1 MSTRTPHDVRAPT
14 SLDQK
19 MCATPFG
26 EAVWVLAGPLIQ
38 AAQDCLGP
46 WQRHWNRNKTREAGM
61 MLSMT
66 NANMREQLPVFI
78 PSPMF
83 AALRKRVLP
92 EGTRNE
98 SFQCP
103 ATGDC
108 PALVRS
114 FLFAPPC
121 SPCFPVLLSSTRL
134 QDLDRHAPPAPPST
148 HGRPWLVGNFWACTS
163 TGSWREYPGTSCNWI
178 CSARPD
184 LPCALGGH
192 PTHPPSTK
200 APHNSRAYN
209 YTPQSAPHHR
219 LPPFL
224 RPASAQQPPST
235 KVHQTRA
242 TLPLSTAKAD
252 LEPSTLPR
260 SDDDDFAHRR
270 KLPVLDAAPKERR
283 EPGRT
288 PID

>member
-1 MSTRTPHDVRAPT
+1 
-14 SLDQK
+14 
-19 MCATPFG
+19 
-26 EAVWVLAGPLIQ
+26 
-38 AAQDCLGP
+38 
-46 WQRHWNRNKTREAGM
+46 M
-61 MLSMT
+61 MLSTT
-66 NANMREQLPVFI
+66 NANMREQLPVFM

-98 SFQCP
+98 SFHAPRP
-103 ATGDC
+103 ATAQHWLGLFFSHPPVAPVFPSSC
-108 PALVRS
+108 PRLA
-114 FLFAPPC
+114 C
-121 SPCFPVLLSSTRL
+121 KTSTATP
-134 QDLDRHAPPAPPST
+134 HPHPPST

-252 LEPSTLPR
+252 PISNHRHSLDPTTTTLLTAGNCLSWTPRPKNAESQAAPQSIDDDSPEIQRRSQFTSFPR
-260 SDDDDFAHRR
+260 SPLNRVDKIRPRCRADPSPQGLHA
-270 KLPVLDAAPKERR
+270 
-283 EPGRT
+283 
-288 PID
+288 